1 MSKHVL
7 SQSTNGRPIPVGFL
21 PVSIH
26 QQGLGIPPGTTECL
40 TIYASNQ
47 NPIDDVIALFWDNG
61 LTTHHPVGCRETIPL
76 IDNIPLQDGG
86 ILGAVALN
94 PYSGVQTL
102 HVVGFVERF

>member
-7 SQSTNGRPIPVGFL
+7 SRSTNGQPIPVSL
-21 PVSIH
+21 IPVSIH
-26 QQGLGIPPGTTECL
+26 QQGLGIPPGTTECMTL
-40 TIYASNQ
+40 YASNP
-47 NPIDDVIALFWDNG
+47 NSIDDVIALIWDNG
-61 LTTHHPVGCRETIPL
+61 LMTHHPVGCGETIPI

-94 PYSGVQTL
+94 PHSGVQIL